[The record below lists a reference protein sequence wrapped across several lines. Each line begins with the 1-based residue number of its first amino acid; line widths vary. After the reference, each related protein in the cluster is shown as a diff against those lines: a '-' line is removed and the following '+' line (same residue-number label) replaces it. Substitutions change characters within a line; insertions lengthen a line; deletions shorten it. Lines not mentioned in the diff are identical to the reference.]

1 MLAREVPAKS
11 FICIIQMNELNYR
24 MSRASSKKLAGDP
37 KQRLIEAGL
46 EIFGMYNL
54 EGATTRQLASRARVN
69 QAAIPYYFGGKE
81 GLYLAVVQ
89 YMVDLRTR
97 ELRPAI
103 LQMRGLVQ
111 KQNLTPAEAFDLL
124 KAVFGQFLE
133 KMLSGGI
140 DTAWA
145 RIIIREQMQPTK
157 AFDLLYEQW
166 MRFVHE
172 TISGLLAVILRKK
185 ATDQQVILRAHT
197 VLGQILIFIAGR
209 QTILRRVS
217 WESYDEES
225 VKAVRQAVF
234 DQLDLMFKPLVQTAA
249 KGSR

>member
-1 MLAREVPAKS
+1 
-11 FICIIQMNELNYR
+11 MNELAYS
-24 MSRASSKKLAGDP
+24 MSRTASKKTAADP

-46 EIFGMYNL
+46 EIFGTFNL
-54 EGATTRQLASRARVN
+54 EGATTRQLASRAGVN

-81 GLYLAVVQ
+81 ELYLAVVQ
-89 YMVDLRTR
+89 HMVDLRTR
-97 ELRPAI
+97 ELRPVI
-103 LQMRGLVQ
+103 LQMRELVQ
-111 KQNLTPAEAFDLL
+111 KQNLTPAEAFEML
-124 KAVFGQFLE
+124 KAIFGQFLE

-157 AFDLLYEQW
+157 AFDVLYQHW

-172 TISGLLAVILRKK
+172 TITGLLAVILRKK
-185 ATDQQVILRAHT
+185 PTDQQVILRAHSL
-197 VLGQILIFIAGR
+197 LGQMLIFIAGR

-217 WESYDEES
+217 WQTYDEQS
-225 VKAVRQAVF
+225 VKAVRQALF
-234 DQLDLMFKPLVQTAA
+234 DQMDLMFKPLVQTAA